1 MTRHGSLAYYL
12 AAWICGCFFMAFGF
26 WVNVHRLRG
35 GSSQEVS
42 PDGGLLALCF
52 LAFITGAVPSLL
64 FAWLLRRLMGAF
76 RIEQFWLWITA
87 GAVLALVLLKVLS
100 SLGHLARDPWFL
112 PYPILPIWL
121 LLLIGPMTVLDA
133 GIWATLPV
141 GAATAGVLFAVHR
154 AFAAASEPQHRG
166 GIV

>member
-1 MTRHGSLAYYL
+1 MTRRGSLAYYL
-12 AAWICGCFFMAFGF
+12 AAWICGCFFMALGF
-26 WVNVHRLRG
+26 WVNVHRLRSA
-35 GSSQEVS
+35 SSQG
-42 PDGGLLALCF
+42 PFLDAGLLAFCF
-52 LAFITGAVPSLL
+52 FALITGAVPSLL
-64 FAWLLRRLMGAF
+64 FAWLLRRLMRAF

-87 GAVLALVLLKVLS
+87 GAALALLLLKILS

-121 LLLIGPMTVLDA
+121 LLLIGPMSVLDA

-154 AFAAASEPQHRG
+154 AFAQSDAA
-166 GIV
+166 